1 MSVGDAAHC
10 WVTPAFDTLYAA
22 ETSCSIYQGDQM
34 ESKKVNLWLDVIL
47 AAGLVMAMIPGITG
61 RPMHQ
66 RIGIALGVGV
76 VVHLLLHWKWIVA
89 MSRSFT
95 KLPGTV
101 RFKLVLNSLS
111 LLALSSAIVSGPMN
125 AATLSG
131 NVSAGAMIQR
141 SGLTFRRDGLLPRQA
156 GRELARPMLRHG
168 DAGFHWHVIHHATAL
183 LSLFTVV
190 LHLAL
195 HWRWIASA
203 TKRFMPESP
212 SVRGI
217 GS

>member
-1 MSVGDAAHC
+1 
-10 WVTPAFDTLYAA
+10 
-22 ETSCSIYQGDQM
+22 
-34 ESKKVNLWLDVIL
+34 
-47 AAGLVMAMIPGITG
+47 MAMIPGITG

-66 RIGIALGVGV
+66 GIGIALGVGV

-89 MSRSFT
+89 MSKSFM

-101 RFKLVLNSLS
+101 RLKLVLNILS
-111 LLALSSAIVSGPMN
+111 LLALSLAIVSGLMN

-131 NVSAGAMIQR
+131 NASAGNVIQR
-141 SGLTFRRDGLLPRQA
+141 SDLTFRRDRLLPRQDD
-156 GRELARPMLRHG
+156 GRELARPMLRRG
-168 DAGFHWHVIHHATAL
+168 DAGFHWHVIHHAAAL
-183 LSLFTVV
+183 VTLFTVT

-212 SVRGI
+212 CVREI